1 MGDDTAKLKGQ
12 PEKEILKIEGTTREN
27 SERLVYLAMD
37 EHKLTLKKPSKFTY
51 DHQC

>member
-12 PEKEILKIEGTTREN
+12 PEKGILKIEGTTREN
-27 SERLVYLAMD
+27 SERVVYLAMD